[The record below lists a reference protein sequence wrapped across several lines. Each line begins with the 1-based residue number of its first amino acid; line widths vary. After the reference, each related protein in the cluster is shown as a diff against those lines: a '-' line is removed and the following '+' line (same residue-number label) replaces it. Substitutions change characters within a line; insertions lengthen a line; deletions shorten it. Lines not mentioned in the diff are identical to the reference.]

1 MTQRER
7 DLLQQEWEPRV
18 QAFRASGLSGPQWCA
33 QYGLKIG
40 QLHYWNRK
48 LRPSDADASE
58 NGWMALST
66 STPTASGPETFCV
79 TVGAASIMVSL
90 GFDATLLQTL
100 VRTLAA
106 C

>member
-7 DLLQQEWEPRV
+7 ELLQQEWEPRV

-33 QYGLKIG
+33 QSGLKLG

-48 LRPSDADASE
+48 LPSDADASE
-58 NGWMALST
+58 TSWVALPA
-66 STPTASGPETFCV
+66 STPSPLAYEAFLV
-79 TVGAASIMVSL
+79 TVGAATITVPP
-90 GFDATLLQTL
+90 GFDAALLQTL

>member
-7 DLLQQEWEPRV
+7 DLLQQQWEPRV

-33 QYGLKIG
+33 QSGFKLR

-58 NGWMALST
+58 TTWVALST
-66 STPTASGPETFCV
+66 STPPVSGHETLLV
-79 TVGAASIMVSL
+79 TVGAATVAVPL
-90 GFDATLLQTL
+90 GFNTTLLQTL
-100 VRTLAA
+100 VRALAA